1 MTGLAVIGFIVIIYL
16 IIRNVRK
23 KVALEES
30 RILQEER
37 RLPPERMRSETIYE
51 KALREAEQGNYA
63 EAIRLLTIGSL
74 ILLESHRVM
83 CYQDSLTNGEY
94 LRELM
99 VERELHTLFA
109 TPMALFDRLIYG
121 FQHPDKKDFETFKLF
136 YLDLE
141 KLKR

>member
-1 MTGLAVIGFIVIIYL
+1 MTCLAAVGFMVIIFL
-16 IIRNVRK
+16 IIKNMRK
-23 KVALEES
+23 KIVQEQS
-30 RILQEER
+30 QIMQEEKS
-37 RLPPERMRSETIYE
+37 LPPERMRSETIYE

-74 ILLESHRVM
+74 ILLDAHRVIS
-83 CYQDSLTNGEY
+83 YQDSLTNGEY

-99 VERELHTLFA
+99 VERDLYTLFSA
-109 TPMALFDRLIYG
+109 PMALFDRLIYG
-121 FQHPDKKDFETFKLF
+121 FQSPGKKDFETFKTF